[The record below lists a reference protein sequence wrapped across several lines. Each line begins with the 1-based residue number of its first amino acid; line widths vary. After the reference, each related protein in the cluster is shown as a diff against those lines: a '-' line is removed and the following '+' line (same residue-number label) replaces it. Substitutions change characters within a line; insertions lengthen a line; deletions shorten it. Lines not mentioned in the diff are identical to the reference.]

1 MDINIACDILD
12 INKNYSQEELKKKY
26 RLYALKF
33 HPDKNKDPGAEDK
46 FKEINSAYVYLSENI
61 HNQKD
66 TLNGEN
72 YKTLFESFLKSLLVG
87 ESIPSDIIQLITNIV
102 SDYKKTSIHLFEK
115 LNKKQ
120 ITYVYEF
127 INQYKYIFHIDEDFI
142 KQIYNMIQKKYV
154 DDNLIIINTS
164 LNDLISNNIYVLNI
178 QENTYYIPLWHNELY
193 YELEDKKELIVKC
206 IPELEKNIFIDH
218 LNDIYIDIRFKI
230 DGLLEKKNIE
240 YKFGNNILYIP
251 VHELCIKKKQLYI
264 LKNQGIPIIDLYDIY
279 NVDNKSNIIF
289 TIELY

>member
-12 INKNYSQEELKKKY
+12 INKNYSLEELKKKY
-26 RLYALKF
+26 RLYALKY
-33 HPDKNKDPGAEDK
+33 HPDKNKDPGSSDK
-46 FKEINSAYVYLSENI
+46 FKEINSAYVFLSENI

-66 TLNGEN
+66 ILNGDN
-72 YKTLFESFLKSLLVG
+72 YNALFESFLKSLLVG

-142 KQIYNMIQKKYV
+142 KQIYNIIQKKYME
-154 DDNLIIINTS
+154 DNLIIINTT
-164 LNDLISNNIYVLNI
+164 LNDLINNNIYVLNI

-206 IPELEKNIFIDH
+206 IPKLEKNIFIDH

-230 DGLLEKKNIE
+230 DGLLEKKYIE
-240 YKFGNNILYIP
+240 YTFGNNILYIP
-251 VHELCIKKKQLYI
+251 VQELYIKKKQLYI
-264 LKNQGIPIIDLYDIY
+264 LKNQGIPIIDLYNIY
-279 NVDNKSNIIF
+279 NIDNKSNIIF

>member
-87 ESIPSDIIQLITNIV
+87 ESIPSDIIQLITKI
-102 SDYKKTSIHLFEK
+102 
-115 LNKKQ
+115 Q
-120 ITYVYEF
+120 IM
-127 INQYKYIFHIDEDFI
+127 K
-142 KQIYNMIQKKYV
+142 
-154 DDNLIIINTS
+154 
-164 LNDLISNNIYVLNI
+164 
-178 QENTYYIPLWHNELY
+178 
-193 YELEDKKELIVKC
+193 
-206 IPELEKNIFIDH
+206 
-218 LNDIYIDIRFKI
+218 
-230 DGLLEKKNIE
+230 
-240 YKFGNNILYIP
+240 
-251 VHELCIKKKQLYI
+251 
-264 LKNQGIPIIDLYDIY
+264 
-279 NVDNKSNIIF
+279 
-289 TIELY
+289 

>member
-154 DDNLIIINTS
+154 DDNLIIINTT
-164 LNDLISNNIYVLNI
+164 LNDLINNNIYVLNI

-240 YKFGNNILYIP
+240 YTFGNNILYIP
-251 VHELCIKKKQLYI
+251 VQELCIKKKQLYI